1 MARFST
7 QKSLGRNGMTAEM
20 CIAIWLLY
28 HLIAR
33 SIFLQHTYLG
43 QLILSMRNMPSGNF
57 PAQRPVINGY
67 VDEKEDGNNCHWE
80 KGLEDAMRDRTYCR
94 FGDFVIVTLQHR
106 PMIALLRVK
115 TARAVN

>member
-1 MARFST
+1 
-7 QKSLGRNGMTAEM
+7 
-20 CIAIWLLY
+20 
-28 HLIAR
+28 
-33 SIFLQHTYLG
+33 
-43 QLILSMRNMPSGNF
+43 MPSGNF
-57 PAQRPVINGY
+57 SAQRPVINGY

-80 KGLEDAMRDRTYCR
+80 KDLEDAMRDRTYCR